1 MTHSILLGL
10 QKEKTMR
17 DVANQS
23 LGLFI
28 LLIIVSAFPVFVM
41 LFDAVAYSYGSP
53 FIISYLGVSNINTF
67 L

>member
-28 LLIIVSAFPVFVM
+28 LLIIVSAIP
-41 LFDAVAYSYGSP
+41 AAYED
-53 FIISYLGVSNINTF
+53 NITPIKYVGAF
-67 L
+67 K

>member
-41 LFDAVAYSYGSP
+41 LLEVLEVLYYQFL
-53 FIISYLGVSNINTF
+53 LGCSEIE
-67 L
+67 LIEGME